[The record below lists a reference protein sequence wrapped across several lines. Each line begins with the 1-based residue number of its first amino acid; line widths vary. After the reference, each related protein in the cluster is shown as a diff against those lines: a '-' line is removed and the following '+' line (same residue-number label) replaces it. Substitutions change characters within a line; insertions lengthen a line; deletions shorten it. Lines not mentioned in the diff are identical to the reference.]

1 MGVCGRLPWGTPT
14 LGTPSST
21 PPASAGCPLGS
32 PKAPRGPS
40 ALQAREPDS
49 PSGPLP
55 TLRLW
60 RGQGTQLAGGTVLSK
75 AAFRGLRQS
84 QAFCLNLF
92 AGIFLNAWS
101 QGLYKVGM
109 HIHANHMQITPPPDQ
124 LEENVSSF
132 LPQGQVGGQ
141 LHGPDTLCMGTHT
154 SEGETKARGR
164 DGLARCPGMAR
175 RNWAG
180 QPWPDHLPLPSSRG
194 SPLALSQAEFSVG
207 GRGLCRHCDA
217 TAEKQQHFLLNLL
230 PRDTATNT
238 VPESQPAP
246 KLKPLPASAH
256 ALPSP

>member
-21 PPASAGCPLGS
+21 PPSSAGCPLGS

-141 LHGPDTLCMGTHT
+141 LHGPGHALHGHTHVRRGNQGQR
-154 SEGETKARGR
+154 EGWTRKVPWHGQEELGR
-164 DGLARCPGMAR
+164 AALARP
-175 RNWAG
+175 
-180 QPWPDHLPLPSSRG
+180 
-194 SPLALSQAEFSVG
+194 
-207 GRGLCRHCDA
+207 
-217 TAEKQQHFLLNLL
+217 
-230 PRDTATNT
+230 
-238 VPESQPAP
+238 
-246 KLKPLPASAH
+246 PASS
-256 ALPSP
+256 LFPRLSSGPEPSRVLSGREGPL